1 MMATLLCPAGH
12 LPLTGGDHVRHL
24 LEPISPLEGEMPGR
38 AEGGMR
44 ATKAEGKQLTEL
56 PPAPPT
62 FARPADRP

>member
-1 MMATLLCPAGH
+1 MMATLFCPAGH
-12 LPLTGGDHVRHL
+12 FPLSGGDYARHL
-24 LEPISPLEGEMPGR
+24 LKPISPLEGEMLGR

-44 ATKAEGKQLTEL
+44 RIKTAGEQLREL